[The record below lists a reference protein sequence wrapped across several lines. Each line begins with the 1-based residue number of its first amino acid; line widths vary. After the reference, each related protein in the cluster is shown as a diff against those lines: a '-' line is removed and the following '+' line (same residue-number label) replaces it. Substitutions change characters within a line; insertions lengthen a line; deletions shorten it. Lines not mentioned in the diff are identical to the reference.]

1 LKYLS
6 VDQALED
13 AAAFAQNLK
22 DTLNLDGPWITVGGS
37 YSANMAAWAR
47 ARYPHLFYAAY
58 ASSGPILAQLDFP
71 EYMEV
76 VNEALL
82 ATDADCTAVIQA
94 STDELAALIE
104 SGDAAKVT
112 ELFK

>member
-1 LKYLS
+1 LS

-13 AAAFAQNLK
+13 AAVFAQSLK
-22 DTLNLDGPWITVGGS
+22 TTLGLDGPWFVVGGS

-47 ARYPHLFYAAY
+47 AKFPHLFYAAY

-82 ATDADCTAVIQA
+82 DADAACPAVIQA
-94 STDELAALIE
+94 STDELEALIE

>member
-37 YSANMAAWAR
+37 YSGNMAAWSR

-82 ATDADCTAVIQA
+82 ATDAACPAVIQA

>member
-1 LKYLS
+1 
-6 VDQALED
+6 
-13 AAAFAQNLK
+13 
-22 DTLNLDGPWITVGGS
+22 
-37 YSANMAAWAR
+37 MAAWAR
-47 ARYPHLFYAAY
+47 AKFPHLFYAAY

-82 ATDADCTAVIQA
+82 DADAACPAVIQT
-94 STDELAALIE
+94 STDELEALIE